1 MDKCALEALAWNPV
15 EYKIEDQ
22 KMTFQRKFR
31 QSPEMALW
39 ISGAH
44 PEIRLRF
51 QAKHA
56 GTQEFSRTNQ
66 YVLLESL
73 DVDFDKIGFGN
84 LAFGQQAIQAPDRHR
99 PDLLRRVLVKSIGPP
114 SIHRA
119 FGWIDRI
126 EVEGL
131 LAISVSHGHAVIM
144 PIGAAAVLFGQLLHN
159 LLDGIDTVNNE
170 MIAEGYTTNI
180 IAALQP

>member
-1 MDKCALEALAWNPV
+1 MDQCALETLAWNPV

-31 QSPEMALW
+31 QSPEMALR
-39 ISGAH
+39 ISGTH

-56 GTQEFSRTNQ
+56 GTQELSRTKQ

-73 DVDFDKIGFGN
+73 DVDFEKIGFADQ
-84 LAFGQQAIQAPDRHR
+84 AFGQQAIQASDRHR
-99 PDLLRRVLVKSIGPP
+99 PDLLHRVLVKSIRPP

-119 FGWIDRI
+119 FGWIGRI
-126 EVEGL
+126 EV
-131 LAISVSHGHAVIM
+131 
-144 PIGAAAVLFGQLLHN
+144 
-159 LLDGIDTVNNE
+159 
-170 MIAEGYTTNI
+170 
-180 IAALQP
+180 